1 MRFKGEFG
9 SLDMTVAIAVSY
21 AYNTR
26 ILKQFFS
33 IIIRDKFNM
42 SC

>member
-21 AYNTR
+21 AYNT
-26 ILKQFFS
+26 
-33 IIIRDKFNM
+33 
-42 SC
+42 